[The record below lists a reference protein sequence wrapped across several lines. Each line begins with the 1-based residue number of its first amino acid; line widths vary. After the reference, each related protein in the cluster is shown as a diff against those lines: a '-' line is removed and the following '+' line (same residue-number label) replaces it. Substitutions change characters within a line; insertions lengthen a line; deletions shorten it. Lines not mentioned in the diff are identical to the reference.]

1 LLRITTPPQPSS
13 GASTA
18 ESDRHETRPDDVRE
32 KTVQGSPRI
41 RLRYERQPCGYTPA
55 ISTKGAGCDETP
67 AGIVVSV
74 PKVTG
79 GMLKMATVY
88 RANILGGGAGASTVV
103 LSGGFTSK
111 DIDRL
116 AGEVSG
122 SRQPVLRDERP
133 LSSNMVRTGGEA
145 WKVLEHVARRLRGN
159 PSGN

>member
-1 LLRITTPPQPSS
+1 
-13 GASTA
+13 
-18 ESDRHETRPDDVRE
+18 
-32 KTVQGSPRI
+32 
-41 RLRYERQPCGYTPA
+41 
-55 ISTKGAGCDETP
+55 
-67 AGIVVSV
+67 
-74 PKVTG
+74 
-79 GMLKMATVY
+79 MATVY

-122 SRQPVLRDERP
+122 SRQPVLSDERP